1 MGLPRVQRGANATA
15 EAAPAARQ
23 RRKEQMNK
31 TRTTSF
37 KPGDEISYALASG
50 MLYGSVTK
58 VYGAGET
65 ASIEI
70 EFEDGRKEVKKAN
83 DRALSLL
90 RRASGQSEA
99 DEQNRDR
106 ERLRDP
112 EIQRLFRSEQ
122 RRRQ

>member
-1 MGLPRVQRGANATA
+1 MFSVRLGANAAA
-15 EAAPAARQ
+15 EAARVAQQ
-23 RRKEQMNK
+23 RRKGQMNK
-31 TRTTSF
+31 SRTTSF

-122 RRRQ
+122 RRRS